1 MKKSLLF
8 LFLFSFTL
16 TGGEKEN
23 PPIYIAFLWHMHQP
37 IYWPYEN
44 LLETDN
50 NGRFPYSV
58 TDIHNQRLGPY
69 NSWPKDAV
77 QSGIDAGLP
86 HLGAQVSFSGSLV
99 ENLNNLEAGG
109 NGNFQNWKSH
119 WNYIKTQTTSLGNP
133 RLDMVGFGYHHPLMG
148 LIDYSDIRNQI
159 QAHKEIFSSNFS
171 GNYSRGIFPPE
182 NAFTPEMIPALADE
196 GIEWALIDNIH
207 FERTCEG
214 YPWASEGGLYEPNGS
229 DILNPNPGDWIQL
242 NNLWAPTK
250 VSAAWSS
257 KPKWIEYADPETG
270 GVTRIIGVPA
280 DRYLGNE
287 DGRGGFG
294 ALQYESVMSQFETYN
309 TDSEHPILIVLHH
322 DGDNYGGGSESYYHS
337 NFQNFVN
344 WLQSNPSRFVCTT
357 IQDYLDMFPPAQDDV
372 IHVENGS
379 WSGADNGDPEFM
391 KWLGAPGDNGYS
403 PDRNSW
409 AVVTAA
415 KNFVEQAEQIN
426 PNANDTKEARRY
438 YMNSQTSC
446 YWYWDGSLNGIWDSN
461 PTRACNY
468 VFQHAGNI
476 TGTDNTGP
484 SIFHPQR
491 EPYNPGGTEWGVSQS
506 SDFMVWSYVFDRAG
520 LKTVKLKYRED
531 LDGVNSMDNH
541 QNETYAGGS
550 DVGSWQEIDMTEWD
564 IASQTAP
571 TPMYKAKQYQAEITG
586 INDKLL
592 DYYIEAVDS
601 NNNVSKSI
609 IKHVWVG
616 DYSGGGG
623 TSGVSWEPAQPSND
637 DMITI
642 TIAGATIGGKLHWG
656 VNGWQTPDEVYW
668 PAGTEFFNGSGPA
681 VETPF
686 NGPDTSGNLTL
697 QIGPFNNAAQIVNN
711 VTFVIH
717 YDDDTWDNNGGLDY
731 QIVFN
736 NTPSGFEMDGAVDST
751 ASLISTNN
759 GLDLYLGWQNPL
771 LYVATQSAAS
781 LGDDIFIL
789 ISDNPDE
796 MVAAPWA
803 KAGETG
809 DWSAYLAN
817 ESTNGWSGWFDN
829 NSTAD
834 NAAGDYLEGY
844 INLEE
849 EFGAVPLNI
858 YIAVGRYQTDDG
870 GALNGQT
877 PAGNGDGNIDTGE
890 FYLHEFGSGGTIT
903 VPVNVDAGWNI
914 ISVPVDAEDMSLGSL
929 FPSAVSQAFGF
940 NNGYISFSDLE
951 YGKGYWL
958 KFDDGG
964 ALNLTG
970 DEITTGEILLAEG
983 WNLIGPFDEQINVN
997 GINTSPPAIIESN
1010 FFGFNA
1016 GYFTAQ
1022 TLDPGKGY
1030 WVRASEEGAILTN
1043 IIVPGKTNDNSN
1055 TADGSLIFTDA
1066 AGNRMSLKIFRGD
1079 FRLSE
1084 YILPPAP
1091 PEGIFDIRT
1100 TDNMSAINTEGG
1112 AAEISLRNVVYP
1124 IVLESVGMEIRIKD
1138 PVSLSEYSFKDNGRV
1153 IISNESVRSLLISSG
1168 EIPNNFALEQ
1178 NYPNPFNPSTKIEF
1192 SLPVE
1197 SDVEFAVYNI
1207 LGQKV
1212 YTYSEKMQTA
1222 GYHNLE
1228 FNGKALSSGIYIYT
1242 ISAKGADGSLF
1253 SDSRKMLLVK

>member
-1 MKKSLLF
+1 MKKILLF
-8 LFLFSFTL
+8 FFLIAFTL
-16 TGGEKEN
+16 NGGEKEN

-44 LLETDN
+44 LIETDN
-50 NGRFPYSV
+50 NGRFPYSIA
-58 TDIHNQRLGPY
+58 DIHNQRLGPY

-86 HLGAQVSFSGSLV
+86 HIGAQVSFSGSLV

-148 LIDYSDIRNQI
+148 LIDYSDIRKQI
-159 QAHKEIFSSNFS
+159 QAHKEIFSTNFS

-270 GVTRIIGVPA
+270 EVTRIIGVPA

-294 ALQYESVMSQFETYN
+294 ALQYESVMSQFESYN

-491 EPYNPGGTEWGVSQS
+491 EPYNPGGTEWGISQS
-506 SDFMVWSYVFDRAG
+506 SDFMVWSYVFDRSG

-564 IASQTAP
+564 IASQTNP

-616 DYSGGGG
+616 NYSGGSTGSYSV
-623 TSGVSWEPAQPSND
+623 TWDPTQPDEND
-637 DMITI
+637 LITI
-642 TIAGATIGGKLHWG
+642 TITDAGQGGKLHWG
-656 VNGWQTPDEVYW
+656 VNNQGSTWQTPDEVYW
-668 PAGTEFFNGSGPA
+668 PIGSQLFQGTGPA

-686 NGPDTSGNLTL
+686 EGPDTSGSLTL
-697 QIGPFNNAAQIVNN
+697 QIGPFNNAAQSVETIA
-711 VTFVIH
+711 FVIH
-717 YDDDTWDNNGGLDY
+717 YDDDTWDNNSGSDYHIYIGGGGQQGFVIDGQLDDAAQLVDENDGLQLY
-731 QIVFN
+731 AAWDPPQLYIAAK
-736 NTPSGFEMDGAVDST
+736 PAGQSGGDLFIMLAQNSGAMT
-751 ASLISTNN
+751 AS
-759 GLDLYLGWQNPL
+759 
-771 LYVATQSAAS
+771 
-781 LGDDIFIL
+781 
-789 ISDNPDE
+789 
-796 MVAAPWA
+796 PWA
-803 KAGETG
+803 KGGEVMQW
-809 DWSAYLAN
+809 DAFLAN
-817 ESTNGWSGWFDN
+817 ESENNWCGWFDN
-829 NSTAD
+829 E
-834 NAAGDYLEGY
+834 GDAEQISGTYLEGT
-844 INLEE
+844 INLEQ
-849 EFGAVPLNI
+849 EFGVIPSNVYLALGVYENP
-858 YIAVGRYQTDDG
+858 DG
-870 GALNGQT
+870 GALLKQV
-877 PAGNGDGNIDTGE
+877 PAAVAADGNISSDE
-890 FYLHEFGSGGTIT
+890 FHNL
-903 VPVNVDAGWNI
+903 
-914 ISVPVDAEDMSLGSL
+914 LL
-929 FPSAVSQAFGF
+929 QAVGIEEELSIPGQ
-940 NNGYISFSDLE
+940 FS
-951 YGKGYWL
+951 
-958 KFDDGG
+958 
-964 ALNLTG
+964 
-970 DEITTGEILLAEG
+970 
-983 WNLIGPFDEQINVN
+983 
-997 GINTSPPAIIESN
+997 
-1010 FFGFNA
+1010 
-1016 GYFTAQ
+1016 
-1022 TLDPGKGY
+1022 
-1030 WVRASEEGAILTN
+1030 
-1043 IIVPGKTNDNSN
+1043 
-1055 TADGSLIFTDA
+1055 
-1066 AGNRMSLKIFRGD
+1066 
-1079 FRLSE
+1079 
-1084 YILPPAP
+1084 
-1091 PEGIFDIRT
+1091 
-1100 TDNMSAINTEGG
+1100 
-1112 AAEISLRNVVYP
+1112 
-1124 IVLESVGMEIRIKD
+1124 
-1138 PVSLSEYSFKDNGRV
+1138 
-1153 IISNESVRSLLISSG
+1153 
-1168 EIPNNFALEQ
+1168 LEQ
-1178 NYPNPFNPSTKIEF
+1178 NYPNPFNPETTIKFTIPSVTDNGAIPVSLKIY
-1192 SLPVE
+1192 
-1197 SDVEFAVYNI
+1197 DI
-1207 LGQKV
+1207 LGSEVATLVSENKSPG
-1212 YTYSEKMQTA
+1212 TYQVRWNA
-1222 GYHNLE
+1222 
-1228 FNGKALSSGIYIYT
+1228 SGAASGFYIYKLN
-1242 ISAKGADGSLF
+1242 AGSF
-1253 SDSRKMLLVK
+1253 AASGKMILMK